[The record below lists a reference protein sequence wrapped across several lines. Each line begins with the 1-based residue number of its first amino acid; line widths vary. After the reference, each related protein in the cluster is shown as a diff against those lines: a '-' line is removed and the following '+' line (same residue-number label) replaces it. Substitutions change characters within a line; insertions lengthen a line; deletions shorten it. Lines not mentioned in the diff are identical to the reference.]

1 MDEQEIIIGIK
12 KGNPAAYRQLFLK
25 YYPIIYRFLLRL
37 THDEETAK
45 DIAQEI
51 FMKIWINRSCLDPK
65 LSVKNLIFVMAKNAA
80 FNYLKSKGRLAV
92 NIEDKDFADNKT
104 CEANLEYSELK
115 SSLDQRIDAMPE
127 QRKRI
132 FTMSRYQQMSNKEI
146 ADKLGLSVRTIEKH
160 LELALR
166 DIKDIY
172 PS

>member
-25 YYPIIYRFLLRL
+25 YYPTIYRFLLRL

>member
-115 SSLDQRIDAMPE
+115 NSLDQRIDAMPE